1 MSQQDVYLV
10 EELEKI
16 KKEDNFVW
24 LESFKYILKLLLFFD
39 WILKFTYV
47 NFLFKLLRDSVYNLE
62 RGK

>member
-24 LESFKYILKLLLFFD
+24 LESFKYILKLLLFFVS
-39 WILKFTYV
+39 ILKFTYV

>member
-24 LESFKYILKLLLFFD
+24 LESFKYILKLLLFFAS
-39 WILKFTYV
+39 ILKFTYV